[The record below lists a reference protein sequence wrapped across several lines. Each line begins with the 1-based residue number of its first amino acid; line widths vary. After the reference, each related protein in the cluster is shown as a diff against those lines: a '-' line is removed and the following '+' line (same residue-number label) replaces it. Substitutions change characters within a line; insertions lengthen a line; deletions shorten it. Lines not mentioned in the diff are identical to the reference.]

1 MVTVS
6 KEVISKSC
14 RKQISGYIS
23 DSNNTLAV
31 NSLSLHQITSLCFV
45 YHCFHHCLM
54 LAFKYKN
61 CRFKYQVAGFYKIL
75 NTLSEHK
82 SLSWLLR
89 KQQKN
94 KSVKQRSAFAA
105 LQPKWISCHK
115 ANLKSHNE
123 CCN

>member
-6 KEVISKSC
+6 KEVVSKSC
-14 RKQISGYIS
+14 QKQISGYLS
-23 DSNNTLAV
+23 DSNNTLPV
-31 NSLSLHQITSLCFV
+31 NSSSLHQITSLCFV
-45 YHCFHHCLM
+45 LHRFHHCLM

-82 SLSWLLR
+82 SLSWLLL
-89 KQQKN
+89 KQHKKKVCQTEIGI
-94 KSVKQRSAFAA
+94 SA
-105 LQPKWISCHK
+105 LQPKWTSCHK
-115 ANLKSHNE
+115 ANSKSHNE